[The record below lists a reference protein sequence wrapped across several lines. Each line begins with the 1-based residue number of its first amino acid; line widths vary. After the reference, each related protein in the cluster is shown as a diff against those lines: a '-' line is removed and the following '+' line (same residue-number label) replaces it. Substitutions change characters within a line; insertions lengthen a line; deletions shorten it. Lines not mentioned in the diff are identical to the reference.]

1 MLKSRKTLNKNKS
14 SGFVLDQT
22 ILGVSLAS
30 GFAVIALGLGAYAIL
45 SGSFNNPASATITT
59 EQSTEISTSQPESYS
74 TGLDSTDSSSV
85 NVSTS
90 TADRQPISETN
101 PVKEAPASNTTADRQ
116 PISEINPA
124 KEASASNAAVIDV
137 PITHDYLIV
146 WGDTLSEL
154 AVSNNVP
161 MSDLVDLNHI
171 QNPDLIY
178 AGNIMKFPN

>member
-45 SGSFNNPASATITT
+45 SGSFNNKASATITT

-74 TGLDSTDSSSV
+74 TELDSTDSSSV
-85 NVSTS
+85 NGSTS
-90 TADRQPISETN
+90 TAYRQPISETN
-101 PVKEAPASNTTADRQ
+101 PVKEAPASNADRQ
-116 PISEINPA
+116 PISETNPV

-137 PITHDYLIV
+137 PIAHDYLIV

-178 AGNIMKFPN
+178 AGNTMKFPN

>member
-45 SGSFNNPASATITT
+45 SGSFNNQASATITT

-74 TGLDSTDSSSV
+74 AELDSTDSSSV

-101 PVKEAPASNTTADRQ
+101 PVKEAPASNAGRQ
-116 PISEINPA
+116 PISETNPV

-154 AVSNNVP
+154 AVSNNVH

-178 AGNIMKFPN
+178 AGNTMKFPN

>member
-45 SGSFNNPASATITT
+45 SGSFSNQASATITT

-74 TGLDSTDSSSV
+74 TELDSTDSSSV

-101 PVKEAPASNTTADRQ
+101 PV
-116 PISEINPA
+116 

-178 AGNIMKFPN
+178 AGQKLRLK